1 MKLGILFGPG
11 SGDGGSIRAEK
22 LLARRLEGQG
32 VAVCEGPFG
41 GSWRPGDAG
50 DSRDSGG
57 AGNSGNSGAPTLWRR
72 LAVASSGH
80 PSGYVEELRAAVA
93 ALSAWGAE
101 LLVCVGGDGLAS
113 YAADAMLAGIR
124 PMPLLGIAAGT
135 INVGPIVSLGLD
147 GIADLDPE
155 KLKTEKVGAVE
166 VSLDGAHLAYG
177 FNDIVIGDTFLG
189 MMDGAAKSLSVRAML
204 EKGEKQ
210 EASPSPDIVGPA
222 FAVRKNGIGIEPGM
236 RDPAQIIVSPLGK
249 REFYARAIVGV
260 LCDAAYMKGA
270 AAMALFDSVIVRAG
284 SPERGISDFSATE
297 QLLFGPGDWVEISGL
312 AASGQIVVDGN
323 PFARVGDRV
332 RFRSMPD
339 LVEVAKPHHFGM
351 EA

>member
-22 LLARRLEGQG
+22 LLARRLEGQS
-32 VAVCEGPFG
+32 VAVCQGLFG
-41 GSWRPGDAG
+41 GSRRPGD
-50 DSRDSGG
+50 SGG
-57 AGNSGNSGAPTLWRR
+57 SEATALWER
-72 LAVASSGH
+72 LAVAPSGH
-80 PSGYVEELRAAVA
+80 PDGYVGELRAAVA
-93 ALSAWGAE
+93 ALSAWEAE

-113 YAADAMLAGIR
+113 YAADAMLAGLK
-124 PMPLLGIAAGT
+124 PVPLLGIAAGT

-155 KLKTEKVGAVE
+155 KLKIEKVGAVE
-166 VSLDGAHLAYG
+166 VSLDGVHLAYG

-204 EKGEKQ
+204 EKGEKR

-222 FAVRKNGIGIEPGM
+222 FTVRKNGIGIEPGM
-236 RDPAQIIVSPLGK
+236 RRPAQIIVSPLGK
-249 REFYARAIVGV
+249 REFYARAIAGV

-312 AASGQIVVDGN
+312 AAAGQIVVDGN
-323 PFARVGDRV
+323 PFARTGDRV

-339 LVEVAKPHHFGM
+339 LVDVAKLHHFGM